1 MSITVERF
9 EHSIIRHCIIMMWLE
24 QKLCYRRI
32 LLLRLLLYAI
42 VFSML
47 LLYAI
52 VFSLLLLYRD
62 GSDKITVRQKNVH
75 PDSGLHFL
83 SFNEEKWEKSWD
95 RVDSKSLFVVVVL
108 ELNFK
113 KGTRV

>member
-1 MSITVERF
+1 MSITGERF

-32 LLLRLLLYAI
+32 LLLR
-42 VFSML
+42 L

-108 ELNFK
+108 EWNFK

>member
-1 MSITVERF
+1 
-9 EHSIIRHCIIMMWLE
+9 MMWLE

-32 LLLRLLLYAI
+32 LLLRLL
-42 VFSML
+42 F
-47 LLYAI
+47 YAI

-95 RVDSKSLFVVVVL
+95 RVESISLFVVVVL
-108 ELNFK
+108 EWNFK